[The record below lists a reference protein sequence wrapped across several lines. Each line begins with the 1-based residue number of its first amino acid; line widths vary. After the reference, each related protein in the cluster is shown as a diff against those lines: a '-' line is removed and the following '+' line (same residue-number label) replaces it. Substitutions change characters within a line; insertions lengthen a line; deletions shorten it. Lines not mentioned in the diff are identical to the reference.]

1 MKKQFVKI
9 ISLALSLLTC
19 VLLFASCSEHIKDK
33 NGPDDYNVSF
43 SDEELRASS
52 TKVTATNGYD
62 IEEKDNTYSYSDE
75 KITGI
80 MKICEF
86 DPEGSLILNVDSEV
100 TEGNLIIYVLHK
112 GNNGNAIV
120 GEIPVGQ
127 GESFKIE
134 NPSSG
139 KYMVRI
145 AAESANMDIK
155 VTVVTE

>member
-9 ISLALSLLTC
+9 ISLSLALLTC
-19 VLLFASCSEHIKDK
+19 MLLLASCSEHIKDK

-62 IEEKDNTYSYSDE
+62 VKENGNVYSYADE

-112 GNNGNAIV
+112 NNSNAIV
-120 GEIPVGQ
+120 GEIPVGV
-127 GESFKIE
+127 GETFKIE

-139 KYMVRI
+139 KYILRI

>member
-9 ISLALSLLTC
+9 ISLSLALLTC
-19 VLLFASCSEHIKDK
+19 MLLLASCSEHIKDK
-33 NGPDDYNVSF
+33 NGTDDYNVSF

-62 IEEKDNTYSYSDE
+62 VKENGSVYSYADE

-80 MKICEF
+80 MKICEI
-86 DPEGSLILNVDSEV
+86 DPDGRLTFNVDSEV
-100 TEGNLIIYVLHK
+100 AEGNLMIYVLRK
-112 GNNGNAIV
+112 GNSGNEIV
-120 GEIPVGQ
+120 GEIPVGN
-127 GESFKIE
+127 GKIFDIE
-134 NPSSG
+134 EPGYG
-139 KYMVRI
+139 KYILRI